1 MYWNILKW
9 LVTNKYTRIVLIIG
23 FLFLIGKSIF
33 LSDETVTVPGTKS
46 VTHEQEKKFVE
57 DLSIV
62 AHTMCK
68 IIVENSLSSYIDIE
82 FPLGSRK
89 VFKKEN
95 QRYIVKDYVLY
106 LDNGI
111 KTKSQ
116 WHCDLQYTGG
126 DSMNGNNWKI
136 LNMEIITLNK

>member
-1 MYWNILKW
+1 
-9 LVTNKYTRIVLIIG
+9 
-23 FLFLIGKSIF
+23 
-33 LSDETVTVPGTKS
+33 VTVPGTKS